1 MITRFGGIG
10 SGDDHNPKT
19 FPQIML
25 VLAHNFPQTAPD
37 TITNNRAAEAPARN
51 KTGASYAR
59 ILHCESSEDDE
70 PAPLGVPSLFYA
82 IKI

>member
-51 KTGASYAR
+51 KTSASCAR
-59 ILHCESSEDDE
+59 ILHCESCEDHE
-70 PAPLGVPSLFYA
+70 PAPLGVAAFFYA

>member
-1 MITRFGGIG
+1 
-10 SGDDHNPKT
+10 
-19 FPQIML
+19 ML

-51 KTGASYAR
+51 KTSASYVR
-59 ILHCESSEDDE
+59 ILHCESRENDE
-70 PAPLGVPSLFYA
+70 LAPFEVASLFYA